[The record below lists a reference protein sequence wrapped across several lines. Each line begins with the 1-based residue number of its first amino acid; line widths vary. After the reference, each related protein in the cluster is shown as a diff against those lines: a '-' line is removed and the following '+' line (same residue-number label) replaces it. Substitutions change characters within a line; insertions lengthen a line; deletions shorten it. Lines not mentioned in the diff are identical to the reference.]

1 MSHVSHRVRQALA
14 SSSPFFRFTRYSAY
28 ARMHQD
34 PNVSN
39 FVFGNPQEM
48 PILGFVELLKSW
60 ATPKNKD
67 WFAYKDSIE
76 STQAAVA
83 SSLQQRLGL
92 NFETQDIV
100 MTNGAVAGLSASIA
114 SLVDPGD
121 EVIYHCPP
129 WFFYDSII
137 TTWGGS
143 AKKVLVNQESYEL
156 DLDALSEAITPKTR
170 AVIINSPHNPTG
182 KIYSSE
188 SLQSLSRIL
197 KQASLKI
204 GHPIYLISDESY
216 CKIVYDNRA
225 CPSATQFYDHTLL
238 VYTYGKTLLTP
249 GQRLG
254 YVALAPSMPEKDSL
268 RMALAI
274 SVLNAGYCYPNA
286 IMQYAL
292 PELEKLCVDTL
303 ALQKRRDLLIKELR
317 TMGYETNIPEGTFY
331 ILVRSPLKDDQA
343 FCEKL
348 ASHNILCLPGETFQM
363 PGFFRISF
371 TASDYMIEQALPGFK
386 AVLK

>member
-1 MSHVSHRVRQALA
+1 MHKDPHVA
-14 SSSPFFRFTRYSAY
+14 
-28 ARMHQD
+28 
-34 PNVSN
+34 N

-48 PILGFVELLKSW
+48 PIVGFVELLKSW

-67 WFAYKDSIE
+67 WFAYKDNVE
-76 STQAAVA
+76 SAQIAVA
-83 SSLQQRLGL
+83 TSLQNRLGL
-92 NFETQDIV
+92 NFEAQDIC
-100 MTNGAVAGLSASIA
+100 MTNGAVAALSASIA
-114 SLVDPGD
+114 ALVDGGD

-137 TTWGGS
+137 TTWGGT
-143 AKKVLVNQESYEL
+143 AKKVLVKQECYEL
-156 DLDALSEAITPKTR
+156 DLDALSQAITFRTR

-182 KIYSSE
+182 KIYSNE
-188 SLQSLSRIL
+188 SLQCLSKML
-197 KQASLKI
+197 KQASLRI

-216 CKIVYDNRA
+216 CKIIYDNRA
-225 CPSATQFYDHTLL
+225 CPSPTQFYDHTLL

-254 YVALAPSMPEKDSL
+254 YVALAPAMPEKDTL
-268 RMALAI
+268 RMALTI
-274 SVLNAGYCYPNA
+274 SILNAGYCYPNA

-292 PELEKLCVDTL
+292 PELEKLSVDIL
-303 ALQKRRDLLIKELR
+303 VFQKRRDLLVKELR
-317 TMGYETNIPEGTFY
+317 SIGYDTNIPEGTFY

-343 FCEKL
+343 FCNKL

-363 PGFFRISF
+363 PGYFRISF
-371 TASDYMIEQALPGFK
+371 TASDSMIEQALPGFK